1 MPKAKWVGGNKGKA
15 GFIFGAFGPR
25 CGWMKIN
32 KTNILNL
39 ILIVIFVIAL
49 IVAMVTF
56 GKNLTI
62 LINSPDK
69 FREWIHSFGKLGIIV
84 FIGVQI
90 LQVIVFV
97 IPGEVVQIAGGYLYG
112 AFLGTL
118 YSVIGITIGSLIC
131 FLIARVLG
139 YNFVRSIVSEEKLKK
154 FDYIINNPKGETI
167 LFLLFFIPGMPKD
180 ALSYIAG
187 ITPVKF
193 YNFFIITLFAR
204 LPGIFFSAYI
214 GANLGNK
221 NYFMA
226 GIVAIIAVLLF
237 LIGVNKKDI
246 IMEKL
251 KKL

>member
-1 MPKAKWVGGNKGKA
+1 
-15 GFIFGAFGPR
+15 
-25 CGWMKIN
+25 MKMHKTYVIN
-32 KTNILNL
+32 LFL
-39 ILIVIFVIAL
+39 VVIFAITLVVVMA
-49 IVAMVTF
+49 TF
-56 GKNLTI
+56 GRNFVL
-62 LINSPDK
+62 LIDNPYE
-69 FREWIHSFGKLGIIV
+69 FRQWIHSFGKFSVIV

-90 LQVIVFV
+90 LQVVIFA
-97 IPGEVVQIAGGYLYG
+97 IPGEVVQIAGGYLFG
-112 AFLGTL
+112 TFLGTL

-139 YNFVRSIVSEEKLKK
+139 YNFVRSIVSEENLKK

-237 LIGVNKKDI
+237 LIGVYKKDV

>member
-1 MPKAKWVGGNKGKA
+1 
-15 GFIFGAFGPR
+15 
-25 CGWMKIN
+25 MKIN
-32 KTNILNL
+32 KTNIVNL
-39 ILIVIFVIAL
+39 ILIFFFVIGL
-49 IVAMVTF
+49 ISIMATF
-56 GKNLTI
+56 GKDLTV
-62 LINSPDK
+62 LISNPDRFK
-69 FREWIHSFGKLGIIV
+69 SCMHSFGKLGIII
-84 FIGVQI
+84 FIGIQI
-90 LQVIVFV
+90 LQVVIFA
-97 IPGEVVQIAGGYLYG
+97 IPGEVVQVAGGYLYG

-154 FDYIINNPKGETI
+154 FDYIINNPKGETV

-204 LPGIFFSAYI
+204 LPGIFFSAYV
-214 GANLGNK
+214 GSNLGNK

-226 GIVAIIAVLLF
+226 ALVTVITVALF
-237 LIGVNKKDI
+237 LIGVYKKDI

-251 KKL
+251 KKLQK